1 MRMQKGLCIELNEE
15 FAVFMGQNGEFVQG
29 RPAGKIAVGEEG
41 LFYPTQLTSTNK
53 QKTRKPVWAPVTA
66 ALAVA
71 VLFLSVL
78 LPRQEAFAYVQ
89 IQVNPGIELG
99 IDKEYEV
106 VSIRELNKD
115 GSELIGELGEWE
127 HHPLEEVLDRV
138 IALSMK
144 ATTDEIVIT
153 TVADDE
159 DQVADEAVVDS
170 VMAISAKAMAKNV
183 TVKLKEASKKQWR
196 TSVEKSVPVGQLVNN
211 SQNLKND
218 KAEDKPVKEKIGL
231 PSNVKEKQPAKDKKE
246 EKELKSA
253 EKAEKKTEK
262 AKDKSE
268 KGKAQNKE
276 EKTKDKDEKVN
287 ADVKNIPSG
296 KEKEV
301 PPGQEKRKETPAAE
315 KGNPNPPGQEKRNA
329 APGQVKKEAN
339 TKTDEAPVK
348 KEVKEAPHQ
357 QKKKDNKGTDK
368 GKSSKAQGNKEKS
381 KPAVSGQQ
389 NSKVKNHSAQ
399 QNGALNKPQNDK
411 VQKDMKE

>member
-1 MRMQKGLCIELNEE
+1 MRMQKGLCIEFNEE
-15 FAVFMGQNGEFVQG
+15 FSVFMGENGEFVQG

-41 LFYPTQLTSTNK
+41 LFYPAQLASTNK
-53 QKTRKPVWAPVTA
+53 HKTRKPVWAPVTA

-106 VSIRELNKD
+106 VSVRELNDD
-115 GSELIGELGEWE
+115 GRELIGELGEWE
-127 HHPLEEVLDRV
+127 HHPLEEVLDEV

-159 DQVADEAVVDS
+159 DEVADEAVVDS

-196 TSVEKSVPVGQLVNN
+196 TSVEKSVPVGQLINN

-218 KAEDKPVKEKIGL
+218 KAEDKPEKEKNGQ
-231 PSNVKEKQPAKDKKE
+231 PFNVKENQPANDKQM

-253 EKAEKKTEK
+253 EKAEKKEEKVKEERVKEEK
-262 AKDKSE
+262 AK
-268 KGKAQNKE
+268 E
-276 EKTKDKDEKVN
+276 EKEK
-287 ADVKNIPSG
+287 ADAQVKNSPSG

-301 PPGQEKRKETPAAE
+301 PPGQEKRHE
-315 KGNPNPPGQEKRNA
+315 
-329 APGQVKKEAN
+329 APGQIKKETN
-339 TKTDEAPVK
+339 TKTDGAPVK
-348 KEVKEAPHQ
+348 KEVKEAPGQ
-357 QKKKDNKGTDK
+357 QKKKDNKEPDK
-368 GKSSKAQGNKEKS
+368 GKSSKAQDNKEKS

-389 NSKVKNHSAQ
+389 DSKVKNNSAQ
-399 QNGALNKPQNDK
+399 PNGTLNKPKNDNK
-411 VQKDMKE
+411 KKNKKE